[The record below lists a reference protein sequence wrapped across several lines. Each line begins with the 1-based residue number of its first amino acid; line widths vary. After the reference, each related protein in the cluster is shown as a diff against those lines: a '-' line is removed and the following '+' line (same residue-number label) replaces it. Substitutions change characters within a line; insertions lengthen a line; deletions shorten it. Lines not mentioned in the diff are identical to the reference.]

1 MATMTSPK
9 AADLAGPGIGDYNQL
24 EKILPSDYRSLLTP
38 KETQQAIF
46 AIKHYIEEHLC
57 QELHLMMV
65 TVPLLVDV
73 ASGLN
78 DMLDRDG
85 SRTPM
90 QYAPPEDPIHVERRS
105 R

>member
-1 MATMTSPK
+1 MP
-9 AADLAGPGIGDYNQL
+9 Q
-24 EKILPSDYRSLLTP
+24 DYRALLTP
-38 KETQQAIF
+38 KDTQQALF
-46 AIKHYIEEHLC
+46 AIKHYIEEYLC

-73 ASGLN
+73 ASGIN

-90 QYAPPEDPIHVERRS
+90 LLKKAHLGKVSVSVWPTILKDICKKKNIDLLE
-105 R
+105 